1 MKILKKIAVF
11 LLHIPLVLLL
21 LLLIAWVGLL
31 VAKLVA
37 YPDYMQ
43 NKENVCTLPD
53 IHAGYVPQGLDHV
66 EGDTYLLSGYNGH
79 DMLSLY
85 ISQNGESKKILP
97 VDRNGKLLESHGG
110 GVTSAGDFVYVTD
123 ESELIIF
130 SLSDLKNAKDG
141 DKVACIGTFPVD
153 TAASFCF
160 ADGSYLYV
168 GEFYYADH
176 YEIDLSHSFTTPA
189 GDRHR
194 ALISC
199 YPLAAD
205 GSIAD
210 AYPLYSISVTSM
222 VQGFAVKGDTFIL
235 SRSWGLNSSKL
246 EFYTGL
252 KDSLTTID
260 ISGKAVPLYYLDH
273 TNLDQTV
280 MMPAFSEDLDIVGD
294 RVIVSFESAC
304 NKYIVGKLFWA
315 DKVISYPIS

>member
-1 MKILKKIAVF
+1 MKILKLLAKI
-11 LLHIPLVLLL
+11 LLHVLFVLILLL
-21 LLLIAWVGLL
+21 LLAWVGLL
-31 VAKLVA
+31 VAKTVV
-37 YPDYMQ
+37 YPDYMK
-43 NKENVCTLPD
+43 NKEAVCTLPD
-53 IHAGYVPQGLDHV
+53 IHKGYVPQGLDHV
-66 EGDTYLLSGYNGH
+66 EGDTYLLSGYHDH

-85 ISQNGESKKILP
+85 VSHNGESKQILP
-97 VDRNGKLLESHGG
+97 VDKDGKLMESHGG
-110 GVTSAGDFVYVTD
+110 GVTSVKDFVYVTD

-130 SLSDLKNAKDG
+130 SLTDLKNAKDG

-160 ADGSYLYV
+160 ADGNKLYV

-176 YEIDLSHSFTTPA
+176 YEIDLTHSYTTPA
-189 GDRHR
+189 GDTHR

-199 YPLAAD
+199 YPLSED

-210 AYPLYSISVTSM
+210 TYPLYSISVTSM
-222 VQGFAVKGDTFIL
+222 VQGFAVKGDTFII

-246 EFYTGL
+246 EFYAGL
-252 KDSLTTID
+252 KDAQTTIGV
-260 ISGKAVPLYYLDH
+260 SGKDVPLYYLDS
-273 TNLDQTV
+273 TNLEKTV

-315 DKVISYPIS
+315 DKVISYPIP